1 MRLQERL
8 FFVLFWFTV
17 CSHNC
22 IFFLQKEMGTTVM
35 KRRHIKS
42 AGYKMV
48 NIPFW
53 RYAIE
58 LTADTQEQ
66 VVKTYLQK
74 SGLRVKQ
81 N

>member
-1 MRLQERL
+1 
-8 FFVLFWFTV
+8 
-17 CSHNC
+17 
-22 IFFLQKEMGTTVM
+22 MGTTVM
-35 KRRHIKS
+35 KRRHIKN

-81 N
+81 KSSDRKRDK